1 MKSDFPIFS
10 NKILNI
16 SCLTA
21 DFKIYFTEV

>member
-10 NKILNI
+10 NKILKI

-21 DFKIYFTEV
+21 NFKIYFIEV